1 MIVHLRNHPAT
12 TGLLGSVS
20 GWAAVDWLR
29 SAQIAAALLAALVSA
44 GTFMIIAPRILDGIM
59 AMPAK
64 WRKFCAWLR
73 GDDNL

>member
-29 SAQIAAALLAALVSA
+29 AAQTWAAALAALVSA
-44 GTFMIIAPRILDGIM
+44 ATFIIIAPKVLEAVM